1 MADNGL
7 KGKDKLYHFSVCFVI
22 ALYSTEAAIVGA
34 LAKEYGDSK
43 AYGNTWSR
51 ADILADVLGIILGT
65 VIRVLIIKRWN
76 WL

>member
-1 MADNGL
+1 MADKGL

-43 AYGNTWSR
+43 AYGNTWSW